1 MKINYSEEFKN
12 KEIKKILNEKYFEY
26 IKKLKWEQLYT

>member
-1 MKINYSEEFKN
+1 MKFNYSEEFKN

-26 IKKLKWEQLYT
+26 IKKFK

>member
-12 KEIKKILNEKYFEY
+12 KKIKKILNEKYFEY
-26 IKKLKWEQLYT
+26 IKKLK